1 MAQAQRIAYISE
13 EDYLVSEELSPV
25 KREYVDGQVFAMA
38 GATDSHNI
46 ITTNTLFHLHSHVRG
61 SACRAYVN
69 NMKARIQA
77 INTYYYPD
85 VMVSCGPRKPQDVFT
100 ETPVL
105 IVEVISRRTE
115 TTDRREKLT
124 NYRKIPTLREYVLID
139 QRKRSVEVYR
149 LNDDGQWMQEIIRS
163 KGELELT
170 SLPNGPC
177 VISLDE
183 IYEGVILA
191 A

>member
-1 MAQAQRIAYISE
+1 MAQPKLVPYLSE
-13 EDYLVSEELSPV
+13 AEYLASEELSPV
-25 KREYVDGQVFAMA
+25 KREYVDGHVFAMA
-38 GATDSHNI
+38 GATNSHNI

-61 SACRAYVN
+61 SSCRAYVN
-69 NMKARIQA
+69 DMKARIKA

-85 VMVSCGPRKPQDVFT
+85 VMVSCGPQKPESVFT

-105 IVEVISRRTE
+105 IVEVISRSTE

-139 QRKRSVEVYR
+139 QRQRLVEVHR
-149 LNDDGQWMQEIIRS
+149 LNEEGEWVHEIIRS
-163 KGELELT
+163 QGEVELA

-183 IYEGVILA
+183 IYEGVILPA
-191 A
+191 

>member
-1 MAQAQRIAYISE
+1 MAQAQRIAYINE

-38 GATDSHNI
+38 GATDAHNV
-46 ITTNTLFHLHSHVRG
+46 ITLNVAVNLHAHLRG

-69 NMKARIQA
+69 DMKARIQA

-85 VMVSCGPRKPQDVFT
+85 VMVSCGPHNPQAVFT
-100 ETPVL
+100 ETPVI
-105 IVEVISRRTE
+105 IVEVISRSTE
-115 TTDRREKLT
+115 TTDRREKLA
-124 NYRKIPTLREYVLID
+124 NYRKIPTLREYVLIG
-139 QRKRSVEVYR
+139 QRKRLVEVYR
-149 LNDDGQWMQEIIRS
+149 LNDAGEWVYETIRS
-163 KGELELT
+163 KDELELN
-170 SLPNGPC
+170 SMPNGPC

>member
-13 EDYLVSEELSPV
+13 EDYLASEELSPV

-38 GATDSHNI
+38 GATDAHNV
-46 ITTNTLFHLHSHVRG
+46 ITLNVAVHLHSHLRG

-69 NMKARIQA
+69 DMKARIQA

-85 VMVSCGPRKPQDVFT
+85 VMVSCGPRNPQAVFT

-105 IVEVISRRTE
+105 IVEVISRSTE
-115 TTDRREKLT
+115 TTDRREKLA
-124 NYRKIPTLREYVLID
+124 NYRKIPTLREYVLIG
-139 QRKRSVEVYR
+139 QRKRLVEVYR
-149 LNDDGQWMQEIIRS
+149 LNDEGEWVYEIIRS
-163 KGELELT
+163 KGALELT
-170 SLPNGPC
+170 SMPNGPC

-183 IYEGVILA
+183 IFEGVILA

>member
-13 EDYLVSEELSPV
+13 EDYLASEELSPV
-25 KREYVDGQVFAMA
+25 KREYVDGHVFAMA
-38 GATDSHNI
+38 GATNAHNV
-46 ITTNTLFHLHSHVRG
+46 ITLNVGVYLHAHLRG

-69 NMKARIQA
+69 DMKARIQA

-85 VMVSCGPRKPQDVFT
+85 VMVSCGVRNPTAVFT

-105 IVEVISRRTE
+105 IVEVISRSTE
-115 TTDRREKLT
+115 TTDRREKLM
-124 NYRKIPTLREYVLID
+124 NYRKIPTLREYVLIE
-139 QRKRSVEVYR
+139 QRKRCLEVYR
-149 LNDDGQWMQEIIRS
+149 LNDDGEWEHETIRG
-163 KGELELT
+163 KRELELT
-170 SLPNGPC
+170 SLPNGTC
-177 VISLDE
+177 SISLDD